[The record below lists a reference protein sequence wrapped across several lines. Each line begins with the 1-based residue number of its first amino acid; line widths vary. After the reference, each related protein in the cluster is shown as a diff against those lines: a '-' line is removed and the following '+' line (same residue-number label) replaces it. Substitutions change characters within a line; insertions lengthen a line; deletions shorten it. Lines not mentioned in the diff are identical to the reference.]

1 MDLLD
6 RLLGHDAWTTGT
18 LFDLAQELSDEQL
31 DREFDLGQKTVR
43 NTIEHIVRNI
53 EGWTDLM
60 NEQPVRP
67 RPQVNWSLMELRR
80 RYDLAVVDFENSA
93 KRLRAEN
100 KLDDK
105 YIDTLGQPPRAKSF
119 GGTILHVLTH
129 NHSHRTEI
137 LHMME
142 RLGVKNLIEGDV
154 LGWEE
159 TMELNG

>member
-18 LFDLAQELSDEQL
+18 LFELAKGLSDEQL
-31 DREFDLGQKTVR
+31 DRKFDLGQKTLR
-43 NTIEHIVRNI
+43 NTIEHVVRNI

-60 NEQPVRP
+60 NEGPIRP
-67 RPQVNWSLMELRR
+67 RPKDDLSLAELRR
-80 RYDLAVVDFENSA
+80 RYDIAVVDFGKTARS
-93 KRLRAEN
+93 LRDKN

-105 YIDTLGQPPRAKSF
+105 YVDTLGQPPRPKSF

-129 NHSHRTEI
+129 NHSHRTEM

-159 TMELNG
+159 IREGN

>member
-1 MDLLD
+1 MMDLLD
-6 RLLGHDAWTTGT
+6 RLLGHDAWTTRT
-18 LFDLAQELSDEQL
+18 LLDLAKELSDEQL
-31 DREFDLGQKTVR
+31 DQEFDLGQKTLR
-43 NTIEHIVRNI
+43 NTIEHVLRNI

-60 NEQPVRP
+60 NEGPVRP
-67 RPQVNWSLMELRR
+67 RPKDNLSIAELRR
-80 RYDLAVVDFENSA
+80 RYDLAVADFGNTVR
-93 KRLRAEN
+93 RLRDEN

-105 YIDTLGQPPRAKSF
+105 YVDTLGQPSRTKSF

-154 LGWEE
+154 LGWEQMHE
-159 TMELNG
+159 EN